1 MYRLSMVLTCFT
13 LLSMTQILYHYH
25 ARLREFIW
33 VVRHWHKYY
42 NVIDGMHNEWFDI
55 DVGIMSYMSDPD
67 NLYCKWCGCKYVP
80 YTDVLDDRQFIDL
93 CEQTRQQHT
102 PTCPWCD
109 IKKLRSCWY
118 G

>member
-1 MYRLSMVLTCFT
+1 M
-13 LLSMTQILYHYH
+13 H
-25 ARLREFIW
+25 RLREFIW
-33 VVRHWHKYY
+33 VVRYWHKYY

-55 DVGIMSYMSDPD
+55 EVGVMSYMSNVD

-80 YTDVLDDRQFIDL
+80 YTGEHHHDKWLVFD
-93 CEQTRQQHT
+93 EESRQQHT
-102 PTCPWCD
+102 PTCPWHN